1 MNTWNYDKISPLTGN
16 KSVVSNP
23 DMDLC
28 LETGY
33 HWMNW
38 NEGFEEKLPL
48 FIKESVFVDS
58 NGLNWYKIISFSPNS
73 ILLPLENGNWGVNS
87 FRNITDDENFEV
99 VRTNPDV
106 GRQALDPNCEVQFVN
121 FIDALNEF
129 QKRNNE
135 N

>member
-33 HWMNW
+33 HWMQW
-38 NEGFEEKLPL
+38 NEGFEEKLPP
-48 FIKESVFVDS
+48 FIKESVFIDME
-58 NGLNWYKIISFSPNS
+58 GRKWYKVISFSPNS

-87 FRNITDDENFEV
+87 FRNILDDETFEV
-99 VRTNPDV
+99 VRTIPDV
-106 GRQALDPNCEVQFVN
+106 GRQALDPNCEVEFVN

>member
-1 MNTWNYDKISPLTGN
+1 MTWNYDKISPLTGN

-33 HWMNW
+33 HWMDW
-38 NEGFEEKLPL
+38 HEEFEVKLPL
-48 FIKESVFVDS
+48 FIKESAFVDPK
-58 NGLNWYKIISFSPNS
+58 GLNWYKIISFSPNS

-87 FRNITDDENFEV
+87 FRNISDDENFEV
-99 VRTNPDV
+99 VRTIPNV
-106 GRQALDPNCEVQFVN
+106 GRQALDPKYEVEFVN

-129 QKRNNE
+129 QRRNNE